1 MAARSPAEVDLGR
14 LEGALGFLLRLAQLK
29 TQARFFEENA
39 EGDFKPGEFTVLWV
53 IWHNPGIRQSVL
65 GQKLMIKR
73 AHMTKLVRALEDR
86 GLVARR
92 IPEDDRRAVELT
104 IPAGAEARMRK
115 AETQFFA
122 FEEHIGA
129 PLSKTE
135 VEQLNVLL
143 RKFLGLG

>member
-1 MAARSPAEVDLGR
+1 MAARSPADVDLGR
-14 LEGALGFLLRLAQLK
+14 LEGALGFLLRLAQLR

-39 EGDFKPGEFTVLWV
+39 EADFKPGEFTVLWV

-73 AHMTKLVRALEDR
+73 AHMTKLVRSLEDR
-86 GLVARR
+86 GLVTRR

-104 IPAGAEARMRK
+104 LSTG
-115 AETQFFA
+115 AETQMKRAETRFFA
-122 FEEHIGA
+122 FEERIGA